1 MPQLRTAREN
11 ARLEI
16 RSQHGRNS
24 HQMGSVAIYDLQGLS
39 YGRNELVVAGYNKD
53 FPGRLPRGGNQPG
66 KSRPQ

>member
-1 MPQLRTAREN
+1 MPELRTASEN

-39 YGRNELVVAGYNKD
+39 YGRNELVVAGMRHLVPD
-53 FPGRLPRGGNQPG
+53 Q
-66 KSRPQ
+66 RPNRRPSLSIAVI